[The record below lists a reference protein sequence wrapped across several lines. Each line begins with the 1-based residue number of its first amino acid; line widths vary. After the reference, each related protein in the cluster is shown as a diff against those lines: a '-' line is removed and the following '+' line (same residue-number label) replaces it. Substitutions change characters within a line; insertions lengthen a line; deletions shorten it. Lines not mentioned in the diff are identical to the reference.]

1 MAYFCTMSV
10 HIGNEI
16 VRVLKERGMTKAR
29 FAERI
34 GRNRVN
40 IYGLLRSP
48 DCNTA
53 VLRKVCT
60 ALDYDFFQL
69 LSKDTRTKGRGQ
81 GVSEPGAARVTGN
94 RMPMR
99 IVIEVDPEDE
109 QAQARAGRLATEL
122 LHGGKG

>member
-1 MAYFCTMSV
+1 
-10 HIGNEI
+10 
-16 VRVLKERGMTKAR
+16 MTKAR

-48 DCNTA
+48 DCSTA

-81 GVSEPGAARVTGN
+81 LVAAPAAPGVPGGRA
-94 RMPMR
+94 PMR
-99 IVIEVDPEDE
+99 IVIEVDPADE
-109 QAQARAGRLATEL
+109 QAQMHAGRLAAEL
-122 LHGGKG
+122 LRASKD